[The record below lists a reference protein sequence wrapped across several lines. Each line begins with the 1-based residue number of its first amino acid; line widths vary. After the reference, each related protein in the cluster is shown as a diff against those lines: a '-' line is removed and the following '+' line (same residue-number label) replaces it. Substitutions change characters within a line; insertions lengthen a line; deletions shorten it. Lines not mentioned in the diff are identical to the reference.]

1 MRREMA
7 PRSVRNLLFI
17 VAITVGCATVVA
29 AQSGRRSAAK
39 PSTPPPASTPTESSA
54 GNPTE
59 STPKKAAQIQ
69 VLVGIDDPS
78 PLAGVPR
85 YFADTV
91 VDVCAHRLSE
101 PSGVSVTAGPR
112 TLTRSDAV
120 KAAKA
125 ETVRYVVWLQV
136 GNSSADAGRQVSSN
150 ADDFYVNFI
159 LLEPASAKVK
169 QSGHVTGGR
178 RAGNVGVGVPSSRNT
193 IYLEQVIRD
202 EARQAAERILSAL
215 GIKDTEWPRTST
227 SAREL

>member
-1 MRREMA
+1 MHREMA
-7 PRSVRNLLFI
+7 PRSVRNLLFV
-17 VAITVGCATVVA
+17 VAIIVGCATVGI
-29 AQSGRRSAAK
+29 AQSGRRSASK
-39 PSTPPPASTPTESSA
+39 PSTSPPASTPTESPS
-54 GNPTE
+54 NPTE

-159 LLEPASAKVK
+159 LLEPATAKVK

-215 GIKDTEWPRTST
+215 GVKDTQWPRAST